1 VGVLSSL
8 TERVSESREGAVK
21 TDRREHSMPSRSRYL
36 ARAAIGLAVLVVA
49 SWLVRDGEAMAW
61 EVSVFRFINEL
72 PDWLYRPLWLL
83 MQFGNFA
90 IVAVLAVV
98 LMIFR
103 KWMPAGAVLVVGVGK
118 YLLEQAVKAIIV
130 RHRPAQVIDDV
141 ILRGA
146 PAVGRGFL
154 SGHVVVAVGIATVLS
169 PWLGRR
175 TMTIVWALAGV
186 VCFGRMYVGAHLP
199 LDVVGGAALG
209 WTLGSLINT
218 VVRPDRVQRQNQ

>member
-1 VGVLSSL
+1 LV
-8 TERVSESREGAVK
+8 
-21 TDRREHSMPSRSRYL
+21 
-36 ARAAIGLAVLVVA
+36 AAAF
-49 SWLVRDGEAMAW
+49 LVRDGEALAW
-61 EVSVFRFINEL
+61 EESVFHFINGL

-90 IVAVLAVV
+90 IVAVVAIGLMVLKKWTPAV
-98 LMIFR
+98 
-103 KWMPAGAVLVVGVGK
+103 AVLFVGAGK
-118 YLLEQAVKAIIV
+118 YLTEWAVKAIIV
-130 RHRPAQVIDDV
+130 RHRPAQVVDEV

-154 SGHVVVAVGIATVLS
+154 SGHVIVAVGIATVLH

-175 TMTIVWALAGV
+175 ARIVFWSLAGV

-209 WTLGSLINT
+209 WTLGSLINAALARQMLNDHRPE
-218 VVRPDRVQRQNQ
+218 VVD